1 MEDTI
6 MGKMAALN
14 KSGMLIGF
22 LCFLFSLIFL
32 NPVKAEDKSE
42 EPPCPHPYIKRIQP
56 KLAKV
61 GEQVIIK
68 GRRFREQDGS
78 SEVIFPPGVS
88 GKIISWRNTEI
99 QVEVPFGAETG
110 QVVLKT
116 KCATSNDNFFKVKKE
131 NQHDKE

>member
-1 MEDTI
+1 MQ
-6 MGKMAALN
+6 KMIAL
-14 KSGMLIGF
+14 KRSRMLICI

-32 NPVKAEDKSE
+32 NPGKAQEKSE

-88 GKIISWRNTEI
+88 GNIIFWRNTEI
-99 QVEVPFGAETG
+99 QVAVPLGAETG
-110 QVVLKT
+110 QVVVKT
-116 KCATSNDNFFKVKKE
+116 KCATSNDNFLKVEKE
-131 NQHDKE
+131 GQDEQK